1 MSTVK
6 KMSELY
12 TRPDWVRRIN
22 AMGDSVG
29 GPEKLI
35 PLDPDALVQT
45 ATDSTGGLSDF
56 GDFDGDWHARYLSL
70 IAELERSGKLHA
82 LGRLMT
88 RQEILRG
95 LRTRLLLTRARAE
108 TPAIAEEKIEAP
120 LVITGP
126 PRSGTS
132 ILFELLAL
140 DPNARA
146 PRAWEVMHPL
156 PFEGATSDEARR
168 ALGECEQ
175 EFWSDV
181 QPEFAAIHELRA
193 DLPVE
198 CVTLTLPSFT
208 GGHWGMI
215 ANLPN
220 WVADYPA
227 SMDYHRALLQT
238 LQCGGPSC
246 NWVLKTPLYLIFID
260 LLFATYPDAWVVHTH
275 RDPLKTE
282 PSSMS
287 TLATV
292 RWERSD
298 SAEIPEAGGMGLVEM
313 MIVLAKR
320 REAGELP
327 DRIVDSHFTELMA
340 DPAAAVEK
348 LYGAMKRPFL
358 GDHADAIRRYIAA
371 KPEGKFGQH
380 RYSPEEW
387 GFDPAQLREKARP
400 YTEYYGVALEG

>member
-1 MSTVK
+1 MPPLK
-6 KMSELY
+6 NLSEFY

-29 GPEKLI
+29 GAEKLI
-35 PLDPDALVQT
+35 PLDADLLVRT
-45 ATDSTGGLSDF
+45 AIDSTGGLTDF
-56 GDFDGDWHARYLSL
+56 GSFDGDWRARFTSL
-70 IAELERSGKLHA
+70 ISELEADGKMHA

-88 RQEILRG
+88 RQELLRG
-95 LRTRLLLTRARAE
+95 LRTRLLLARARSE
-108 TPAIAEEKIEAP
+108 NPAIADEKIEAP

-146 PRAWEVMHPL
+146 PLAWEVLHPV
-156 PFEGATSDEARR
+156 PFDGATEASLL
-168 ALGECEQ
+168 AMGECEQ

-181 QPEFAAIHELRA
+181 QPEFAAIHELRS

-208 GGHWGMI
+208 GGHWSMI
-215 ANLPN
+215 ANMPGLIP
-220 WVADYPA
+220 DYPA
-227 SMDYHRALLQT
+227 AMDYHRALLQT
-238 LQCGGPSC
+238 LQFGGAPR
-246 NWVLKTPLYLIFID
+246 NWVLKTPLYLVFID
-260 LLFATYPDAWVVHTH
+260 LVFATYPDAWVVHTH

-282 PSSMS
+282 PSSLS

-298 SAEIPEAGGMGLVEM
+298 DVELPEAGGAGLGDM
-313 MIVLAKR
+313 MILLANR
-320 REAGELP
+320 RAAGELP

-340 DPAAAVEK
+340 DPVAAVEK
-348 LYGAMKRPFL
+348 LYGQMHRPFL
-358 GDHADAIRRYIAA
+358 GEHADAIRHYMES
-371 KPEGKFGQH
+371 KPKGKFGVH
-380 RYSPEEW
+380 KYSAEEW
-387 GFDPAQLREKARP
+387 GFDPAKLRKKMLP
-400 YTEYYGVALEG
+400 YTDHYGVALEG

>member
-1 MSTVK
+1 MSPTRNL
-6 KMSELY
+6 SEFY

-29 GPEKLI
+29 GAERLI
-35 PLDPDALVQT
+35 PIEADELVRQ
-45 ATDSTGGLSDF
+45 AIESTGGLSDF
-56 GDFDGDWHARYLSL
+56 GDFDGDWRARFDSL
-70 IAELERSGKLHA
+70 ISELEATGRLHV

-88 RQEILRG
+88 RQELLRG
-95 LRTRLLLTRARAE
+95 LRTRLSIARARNE
-108 TPAIAEEKIEAP
+108 NPAMADEKIEAP
-120 LVITGP
+120 IVITGP

-140 DPNARA
+140 DPAARA
-146 PRAWEVMHPL
+146 PLAWETMHPV
-156 PFEGATSDEARR
+156 PFGGASEAERQ
-168 ALGECEQ
+168 LMGECEQ

-181 QPEFAAIHELRA
+181 QPEFAAIHELRS

-220 WVADYPA
+220 WVPDYPA
-227 SMDYHRALLQT
+227 TMDYHRALLQT
-238 LQCGGPSC
+238 LQYGGPART
-246 NWVLKTPLYLIFID
+246 WVLKTPLYLVFID
-260 LLFATYPDAWVVHTH
+260 MLFATYPDAWVVHTH

-282 PSSMS
+282 PSSLS

-298 SAEIPEAGGMGLVEM
+298 EVELPESGGTGLGDM
-313 MIVLAKR
+313 MIHLANR
-320 REAGELP
+320 RAAGELP
-327 DRIVDSHFTELMA
+327 DRIVDSHFSDLIA

-348 LYGAMKRPFL
+348 LYAQMNRSFSGEH
-358 GDHADAIRRYIAA
+358 GDAIRRYMES
-371 KPEGKFGQH
+371 KPKGKFGQH
-380 RYSPEEW
+380 KYSPEEW
-387 GFDPAQLREKARP
+387 GFDPAALREKMLP
-400 YTEYYGVALEG
+400 YTDYYGVTLES

>member
-1 MSTVK
+1 MRNL
-6 KMSELY
+6 SEFY
-12 TRPDWVRRIN
+12 TRPDWARRIN

-29 GPEKLI
+29 GADKLI
-35 PLDPDALVQT
+35 PFDGEALIRT
-45 ATDSTGGLSDF
+45 AIESTDGLSDF
-56 GDFDGDWHARYLSL
+56 GDFDGDWRARFVSL
-70 IAELERSGKLHA
+70 LNELEATGRLNA

-88 RQEILRG
+88 RQELLRG
-95 LRTRLLLTRARAE
+95 LRTRLLITQARTE
-108 TPAIAEEKIEAP
+108 QPEIAREKIDAP

-146 PRAWEVMHPL
+146 PLSWEGIHPV
-156 PFEGATSDEARR
+156 PWNGATAAARQR
-168 ALGECEQ
+168 MAECEQ
-175 EFWSDV
+175 EFWADV
-181 QPEFAAIHELRA
+181 QPEFATIHELRV

-215 ANLPN
+215 ANLPD

-227 SMDYHRALLQT
+227 TMDYHRALLQT
-238 LQCGGPSC
+238 LQHGGPPR
-246 NWVLKTPLYLIFID
+246 NWVLKTPLYLVFID

-282 PSSMS
+282 PSSLS

-292 RWERSD
+292 RWQRSD
-298 SAEIPEAGGMGLVEM
+298 EVELPEAGGAGLGDM
-313 MIVLAKR
+313 MILLAKR

-327 DRIVDSHFTELMA
+327 DRIVDSHFADLMA
-340 DPAAAVEK
+340 DPAAAVES
-348 LYGAMKRPFL
+348 LYGKMNRPFL
-358 GDHADAIRRYIAA
+358 GAHANAIRRYIDA
-371 KPEGKFGQH
+371 KPKGKFGRH
-380 RYSPEEW
+380 KYSPEEW
-387 GFDPAQLREKARP
+387 GFDPAKLREKMLP
-400 YTEYYGVALEG
+400 YTEHYGIALEG